1 MAKTLT
7 ERAFSQL
14 AVELKAILTTA
25 QAASSA
31 EKSAGYWALGKRIA
45 QAKLSQ
51 ELGYH
56 NTVLRELATTLDV
69 STRTLQQ
76 AVLFY
81 TVYPELP
88 KDGLSWAH
96 YRLLSRL
103 RAANE
108 RSFYAKHAVNDTWSV
123 RELEV
128 AIQSDLFG
136 GGQIPSPVLSRPTTA
151 TYVYQIKNPLLVDGD
166 TLDLDIDLGFQ
177 CWTRRRIRLAHVDT
191 PEVGSKEGRAAKN
204 FVQRQLAPAL
214 TLVIKSTKVD
224 LHGRYIA
231 DLFFS
236 PHQLSLDECY
246 QSGKYLN
253 ALLVENGYAT
263 VVD

>member
-1 MAKTLT
+1 RIYFLSNKLARSRTLCSTYDSIVCGGHHMAKTLT

-14 AVELKAILTTA
+14 AVELKTILTAA

-31 EKSAGYWALGKRIA
+31 EKSAGYWALGKRIT

-103 RAANE
+103 R
-108 RSFYAKHAVNDTWSV
+108 V
-123 RELEV
+123 
-128 AIQSDLFG
+128 
-136 GGQIPSPVLSRPTTA
+136 
-151 TYVYQIKNPLLVDGD
+151 
-166 TLDLDIDLGFQ
+166 
-177 CWTRRRIRLAHVDT
+177 
-191 PEVGSKEGRAAKN
+191 
-204 FVQRQLAPAL
+204 
-214 TLVIKSTKVD
+214 
-224 LHGRYIA
+224 
-231 DLFFS
+231 
-236 PHQLSLDECY
+236 
-246 QSGKYLN
+246 
-253 ALLVENGYAT
+253 
-263 VVD
+263 